1 MKIAEVSERFGISA
15 DTLRFYERSGL
26 VQPVARDR
34 SGIRDYG
41 DADLMRIEFI
51 LCMRKAGLPI
61 DVLKEY
67 VDLVD
72 AGEHTLGDR
81 VQILAEQREHLLSRM
96 RDLQQTL
103 DLLNYKIDLYQGQM
117 RKRVGRA
124 RRPAQAAPRA
134 QELAYATAGQTPVA
148 RWPARKATR

>member
-26 VQPVARDR
+26 VHPVARDR

-41 DADLMRIEFI
+41 DSDLMRIDFI

-61 DVLKEY
+61 DVLKGY

-72 AGEHTLGDR
+72 AGEHTVDDR
-81 VQILAEQREHLLSRM
+81 IQILVEQRELLLARM
-96 RDLQQTL
+96 RDMQQTL
-103 DLLNYKIDLYQGQM
+103 DLLNYKIERYRSKSQ
-117 RKRVGRA
+117 RA
-124 RRPAQAAPRA
+124 AKQRQARSIDGGNP
-134 QELAYATAGQTPVA
+134 QELAYAAPHLA
-148 RWPARKATR
+148 P

>member
-26 VQPVARDR
+26 VQPVTRDR

-41 DADLMRIEFI
+41 HDHLMRIEFI

-61 DVLKEY
+61 DVLKTY

-72 AGEHTLGDR
+72 RGDDTIDAR
-81 VQILAEQREHLLSRM
+81 LRILAEQREQLLARM
-96 RDLQQTL
+96 QDLQKTL
-103 DLLNYKIDLYQGQM
+103 DLLDYKIELYSGQA
-117 RKRVGRA
+117 RGKARPGRRRA
-124 RRPAQAAPRA
+124 RDEHAA
-134 QELAYATAGQTPVA
+134 QELAFAAQTPTA
-148 RWPARKATR
+148 

>member
-26 VQPVARDR
+26 VRPVARDR

-41 DADLMRIEFI
+41 QADLMRIEFI

-72 AGEHTLGDR
+72 AGEHTFGER
-81 VQILAEQREHLLSRM
+81 IEILVEQREQLEARM
-96 RDLQQTL
+96 RDMQQTL
-103 DLLNYKIDLYQGQM
+103 DLLNYKIDFYRGQA
-117 RKRVGRA
+117 RGRGKKRPRSADRVN
-124 RRPAQAAPRA
+124 AQEIAYAAPSSS
-134 QELAYATAGQTPVA
+134 P
-148 RWPARKATR
+148 

>member
-1 MKIAEVSERFGISA
+1 MKIAEVSERFAISA

-26 VQPVARDR
+26 VRPVTRDR

-72 AGEHTLGDR
+72 AGEHTVDDR
-81 VQILAEQREHLLSRM
+81 LQILVEQREGLLARM
-96 RDLQQTL
+96 RDMQQTL
-103 DLLNYKIDLYQGQM
+103 DLLNYKIELYKGKSREAAKQT
-117 RKRVGRA
+117 
-124 RRPAQAAPRA
+124 RRRSKDGVNAQEIAYAAP
-134 QELAYATAGQTPVA
+134 LPTP
-148 RWPARKATR
+148 